1 MPNSPT
7 PRPPDVVDGE
17 VLAVRPGPR
26 SPLDPDEDGHW
37 PTVLRPAPLHQQI
50 PRRGPV
56 SRLLAALA
64 GER

>member
-1 MPNSPT
+1 MSHQPDH
-7 PRPPDVVDGE
+7 RPPDVVDGE

-26 SPLDPDEDGHW
+26 SPLDPDENGHW
-37 PTVLRPAPLHQQI
+37 PTVLRPAPLHQAI
-50 PRRGPV
+50 PRPGPV